1 MKKFIYTIIGIVLL
15 SLSSCSDF
23 LEPKS
28 QSEYVPK
35 DANAL
40 QEMLIGSAYPQHK
53 SGNNLLGFLSFL
65 DDDVQFHKTGY
76 EFDSNSLG
84 YVESKKAVFTWQP
97 DMFFIMEKNSPVVY
111 NIWEGYYKFI
121 LGANAALDYIGDV
134 NGTEAEKNYVIAQ
147 ALGLRAFYYF
157 MLVNHFGAPY
167 NYDKQAAGV
176 PLKLTSN
183 LLPEEDLLMTRN
195 SVEEVYNQIIED
207 LSEAERLFLTLSKD
221 KQYEPN
227 YLISLPMIQLLK
239 SRVFLYMENWKDA
252 AIYADKVINEWS
264 FSLINLNNLPSTSTA
279 EPYYNFT
286 SLKSSEVIWLY
297 GNVSDLTEFN
307 NETVS
312 REEEDPDYPGWGI
325 NITYYRKAFTASDDL
340 LESFKDGDL
349 RKEKYIAKEY
359 NRINNSFYPDYY
371 SSFGKYQ
378 LSAMGEPNGSE
389 NFALSFRLSEAYLN
403 LAEAAAY
410 NNEESKA
417 LSAMRTLLENRYEP
431 EKLVVPAGL
440 TGETLKNFIKAER
453 RKELCFE
460 GQRWFDLRRYGM
472 PQITHEW
479 EGKTYTLKSND
490 PSYTMPIP
498 DEVLIK
504 NGACNIC
511 TTDYGQYT
519 GARKNLMFPMAWG
532 HEFAGTIVDM
542 GSDVK
547 EFEVGEMVGIG
558 YDNCGECEFC
568 KKGLTSECVT
578 LGAGR
583 NKLSPD
589 GYHGG
594 FGCSEYVIKPYRS
607 LFKLNQNMDPSEA
620 AFVEPVG
627 TVCQGIRKLRVQQ
640 GEKIVVIGAGT
651 MGVLN
656 ALVAKAEGCEV
667 MITEMM
673 DKKIEV
679 AKELGLNVV
688 DVKEKD
694 PVEAVKEWTDGRGV
708 DAVIL
713 AVGVTAANDQA
724 LEMIKRLHGRI
735 LMFAAGYPAPE
746 LHVDSNLIHYR
757 KMELIGTFS
766 ADKCDFE
773 RAAELMREKK
783 IDLSKLV
790 EAKYKLDDVE
800 QAFEA
805 AIVPGAYRVSVV
817 FD

>member
-403 LAEAAAY
+403 IAEAALTPTEGGIELRFKVPQGTNSWDDDISQIQKDFGVYLIYKDLQDEDFNRSWTGGASTNYKGEGCINDEMAKFYTEFMKKHVFSYLNNEKCKKVTSKLLPLYWYMAY
-410 NNEESKA
+410 NVHIATEIDLGAVVIKQNNAMHEIINGLDYWSTCLFGPQAEMTDKYIMPDDQVTFSQRRKMILGNIIKAAVEKRLITIPEEFNRGLDYVTPISFYFWETDSPDFHLNRGFPGTVNTNKFTLNEE
-417 LSAMRTLLENRYEP
+417 YD
-431 EKLVVPAGL
+431 G
-440 TGETLKNFIKAER
+440 
-453 RKELCFE
+453 
-460 GQRWFDLRRYGM
+460 
-472 PQITHEW
+472 
-479 EGKTYTLKSND
+479 SN
-490 PSYTMPIP
+490 PTR
-498 DEVLIK
+498 E
-504 NGACNIC
+504 A
-511 TTDYGQYT
+511 T
-519 GARKNLMFPMAWG
+519 
-532 HEFAGTIVDM
+532 FAG
-542 GSDVK
+542 
-547 EFEVGEMVGIG
+547 
-558 YDNCGECEFC
+558 YA
-568 KKGLTSECVT
+568 L
-578 LGAGR
+578 
-583 NKLSPD
+583 LSL
-589 GYHGG
+589 Y
-594 FGCSEYVIKPYRS
+594 YT
-607 LFKLNQNMDPSEA
+607 EA
-620 AFVEPVG
+620 ESTERYSQFPLIIEKFAFV
-627 TVCQGIRKLRVQQ
+627 RKY
-640 GEKIVVIGAGT
+640 
-651 MGVLN
+651 M
-656 ALVAKAEGCEV
+656 
-667 MITEMM
+667 
-673 DKKIEV
+673 
-679 AKELGLNVV
+679 KENYG
-688 DVKEKD
+688 
-694 PVEAVKEWTDGRGV
+694 
-708 DAVIL
+708 
-713 AVGVTAANDQA
+713 
-724 LEMIKRLHGRI
+724 
-735 LMFAAGYPAPE
+735 
-746 LHVDSNLIHYR
+746 
-757 KMELIGTFS
+757 
-766 ADKCDFE
+766 
-773 RAAELMREKK
+773 
-783 IDLSKLV
+783 IDL
-790 EAKYKLDDVE
+790 EAIAKGPNDWDIQPHPEIPGNNDEDGGDDDDPW
-800 QAFEA
+800 
-805 AIVPGAYRVSVV
+805 PG
-817 FD
+817 FDW

>member
-694 PVEAVKEWTDGRGV
+694 PVEAV
-708 DAVIL
+708 IL